1 MFFLVFDII
10 LAFDGIVKQASEI
23 IAKQVIIY
31 IRGNMSRKN
40 IKLEKNRDYE
50 KIIKRHAP
58 KSPVLKNSFMAFIVG
73 GVICFVGEWLA
84 YLYRYLGVS
93 EENSYVLV
101 TVTLI
106 FLASVSTAL
115 GFFDKIARFGGAGTL
130 VPVTGFSN
138 AVTSSAI
145 DNRSEGYVSGVGAKI
160 FTVAGPVILY
170 STIAGTVYGLIYY
183 IYKMVVLL

>member
-1 MFFLVFDII
+1 
-10 LAFDGIVKQASEI
+10 
-23 IAKQVIIY
+23 
-31 IRGNMSRKN
+31 MSKN
-40 IKLEKNRDYE
+40 IKIENNKDYE
-50 KIIKRHAP
+50 KIIKKHAP
-58 KSPVLKNSFMAFIVG
+58 KSPVVKNSFLAFLVG
-73 GVICFVGEWLA
+73 GTICFVGEWLA
-84 YLYRYLGVS
+84 YLYRYLGVG

-106 FLASVSTAL
+106 VLASISTAL

-145 DNRSEGYVSGVGAKI
+145 DSRSEGYVSGVGAKI

-170 STIAGTVYGLIYY
+170 STIAGTLYGIIYY
-183 IYKMVVLL
+183 IYKTVVLL